1 VREKRRV
8 VVTGMGV
15 VSALGLG
22 VDETWSALRAGRTGI
37 GPIASFDASRM
48 SARVAAEVHS
58 FSAADFVDNRK
69 ILRLLS
75 RGEAYAMAAAK
86 MAFRAAGLMQKATD
100 PGRGGVYLG
109 CGKEGGPPERIF
121 DGLRV
126 AMDGDRVDIDRFGS
140 EGSKRIYALY
150 LVEGLTNACLY
161 YLTEA
166 YHLQGTN
173 TNIVGSGAA
182 GAQAIGE
189 AFRAIQRGDA
199 DYAIAGG
206 FDAPINPA
214 NLVNLGALGILETG
228 GRCAQSFRPFARDR
242 SGSILGEGAGIVI
255 LEELGHAC
263 ARNAPIHAEL
273 TGYAATTDPVLPPD
287 LYHNWEALA
296 EALRAALCDAGI
308 EPDRTGYIHANGNAS
323 RLGDAQ
329 ETLAIKNIFAEHAYR
344 LPVSSIKPMTGDLMA
359 AAGPLELIATTLAM
373 KNGRIPPTLNYE
385 NPDPAC
391 DLDYVPGEAREATV
405 DIALTISRGLGGQNV
420 VLVLKAVGEEIRA

>member
-1 VREKRRV
+1 VKGKRRV

-37 GPIASFDASRM
+37 GPIASFDASRLP
-48 SARVAAEVHS
+48 ARMAAEVRS
-58 FSAADFVDNRK
+58 FTPADFVDNRK
-69 ILRLLS
+69 ILRLLTK
-75 RGEAYAMAAAK
+75 GEAYALAAAK
-86 MAFRAAGLMQKATD
+86 MAFQTAGLVAKTTN

-126 AMDGDRVDIDRFGS
+126 AMDGCRVDVDRFGAQ
-140 EGSKRIYALY
+140 GSKLIYALF

-161 YLTEA
+161 YIAEA
-166 YHLQGTN
+166 YRLQGTN

-189 AFRAIQRGDA
+189 AFRAIQKGDA

-206 FDAPINPA
+206 FDAPVNPA
-214 NLVNLGALGILETG
+214 NLMNLDALGILETG
-228 GRCAQSFRPFARDR
+228 GGCATSFRPFARDR
-242 SGSILGEGAGIVI
+242 NGSILGEGAGIVI
-255 LEELGHAC
+255 LEEFAHAC

-273 TGYAATTDPVLPPD
+273 AGYAATTDPVLPPD
-287 LYHNWEALA
+287 LYNNWEALA

-308 EPDRTGYIHANGNAS
+308 EPERAGYIHANGNAS
-323 RLGDAQ
+323 RLGDSQ
-329 ETLAIKNIFAEHAYR
+329 ETLAIKKIFAEHAYR

-359 AAGPLELIATTLAM
+359 AAGPVELIATILAM
-373 KNGRIPPTLNYE
+373 KNSRIPPTLNYE
-385 NPDPAC
+385 NSDPAC
-391 DLDYVPGEAREATV
+391 DLDYVPGKAREASLDV
-405 DIALTISRGLGGQNV
+405 ALTISRGLGGQNT
-420 VLVLKAVGEEIRA
+420 VLVVKAAREESTE